1 MNGKARLVSI
11 LQVVLPALLLGVAL
25 YGGFRSLG
33 PLPPLGTFLHPT
45 AGIWAVAAQRELP
58 GGTVRIPGVT
68 DSVTVVFDNRAVPH
82 IFARNVEDA
91 YRALGYLH
99 ARFRLF
105 QLELT
110 TRAAAGRLAEWFG
123 KSALACDSE
132 QRALGLAWSARRDA
146 AALDSTSEEGRQLI
160 AYADGVN
167 AWIDAMGPADLPLEY
182 RLLNAKPERWN
193 PYRTFLFSKR
203 MSYTLAYSH
212 PDRTYARLV
221 ERVGRAAADALI
233 GEAARIHEPVIPTGR
248 DSPRVD
254 LRPLPAPAPA
264 PAPVLG
270 DAATTLPRDGA
281 LPSHRRTD
289 REASNN
295 WAVAPQRTANGYALL
310 AGDPHLDL
318 TLPSVWYEAHLVV
331 PEALDVYGVTFPG
344 APGVLIGF
352 NRDVAW
358 SFTNTGADVLDYYA
372 ETLDNLDRPT
382 QYELD
387 GVWIPLKREIEEYF
401 GPHGKL
407 LATDTL
413 YYTHRGPLRRDSL
426 GARSVRWT
434 VLDQEVG
441 LRPFLDMID
450 ARSVGDWLGAME
462 FHLAPIQNGVVADR
476 SGEIAM
482 FLPGAYPIRPG
493 GRAGFTL
500 FDGSTSSSDWQ
511 GFLPVSRYPLSRNP
525 EQGFLV
531 SANQQPVDPATDS
544 TYFGARWPAPWR
556 AMRINQ
562 LLRADSAVTP
572 DAMRRY
578 QVDPGSARVE
588 QFLPAM
594 LSAVESASPALVGSE
609 AIEAA
614 RLLGEWDGQYVPDNE
629 RAVLFELVLGA
640 LKDATWDE
648 LLVPGDT
655 LGRRVMTPGE
665 DVLAVLLGD
674 PTSVWWDDRRT
685 AETVESRD
693 AVIVASLIAGYREAI
708 ERYGEPADGGW
719 RWGRVGTANIYHLLR
734 FSSLSALDLPVRGG
748 RGTIPQMS
756 ERGTHGPSWRMVV
769 ELGPEVRAWGVY
781 PGGQSGN
788 PTSRWY
794 KDRLQLWA
802 DGGLDPLPFP
812 RTAAELARE
821 TTAGSFTIR
830 SVRP

>member
-1 MNGKARLVSI
+1 M
-11 LQVVLPALLLGVAL
+11 
-25 YGGFRSLG
+25 
-33 PLPPLGTFLHPT
+33 
-45 AGIWAVAAQRELP
+45 
-58 GGTVRIPGVT
+58 
-68 DSVTVVFDNRAVPH
+68 
-82 IFARNVEDA
+82 
-91 YRALGYLH
+91 
-99 ARFRLF
+99 
-105 QLELT
+105 
-110 TRAAAGRLAEWFG
+110 
-123 KSALACDSE
+123 
-132 QRALGLAWSARRDA
+132 
-146 AALDSTSEEGRQLI
+146 
-160 AYADGVN
+160 
-167 AWIDAMGPADLPLEY
+167 
-182 RLLNAKPERWN
+182 PE
-193 PYRTFLFSKR
+193 
-203 MSYTLAYSH
+203 
-212 PDRTYARLV
+212 V
-221 ERVGRAAADALI
+221 
-233 GEAARIHEPVIPTGR
+233 
-248 DSPRVD
+248 
-254 LRPLPAPAPA
+254 
-264 PAPVLG
+264 
-270 DAATTLPRDGA
+270 
-281 LPSHRRTD
+281 
-289 REASNN
+289 
-295 WAVAPQRTANGYALL
+295 
-310 AGDPHLDL
+310 
-318 TLPSVWYEAHLVV
+318 
-331 PEALDVYGVTFPG
+331 LDVYGVTFPG

-352 NRDVAW
+352 NRDIAW

-387 GVWIPLKREIEEYF
+387 GVWRPLQREIEEYF
-401 GPHGKL
+401 GPRGNL

-462 FHLAPIQNGVVADR
+462 FQLAPIQNGVVADR

-493 GRAGFTL
+493 GRAGFIL

-525 EQGFLV
+525 AQGFLV
-531 SANQQPVDPATDS
+531 SANQQPVDPAADP

-556 AMRINQ
+556 AIRINQ

-588 QFLPAM
+588 QFLPA
-594 LSAVESASPALVGSE
+594 LLNAVESGSPALVGGE

-614 RLLGEWDGQYVPDNE
+614 RLLAEWDRQYTPDNE
-629 RAVLFELVLGA
+629 RAVLFELVLDA
-640 LKDATWDE
+640 LEDATWDE
-648 LLVPGDT
+648 LLVPGGGDT

-665 DVLAVLLGD
+665 DVLAVLLDD
-674 PTSVWWDDRRT
+674 PTSVWWDDQRT

-693 AVIVASLIAGYREAI
+693 AVIVGSLIAGYRDAV
-708 ERYGEPADGGW
+708 ERYGEPGDGGW
-719 RWGRVGTANIYHLLR
+719 RWDRVGTANIYHLLR
-734 FSSLSALDLPVRGG
+734 FSTLSALDLPVRGG
-748 RGTIPQMS
+748 RGTIPEIS
-756 ERGTHGPSWRMVV
+756 GGGTHGPSWRMVV

-781 PGGQSGN
+781 PGGQAGN

-794 KDRLQLWA
+794 RDRLQLWL

-812 RTAAELARE
+812 RTAAELAPE